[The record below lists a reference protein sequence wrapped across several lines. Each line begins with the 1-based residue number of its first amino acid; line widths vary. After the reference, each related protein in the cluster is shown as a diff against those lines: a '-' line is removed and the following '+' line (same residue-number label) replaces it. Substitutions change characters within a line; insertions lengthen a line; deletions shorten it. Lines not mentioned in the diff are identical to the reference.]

1 MFFSLPSNDALI
13 SLSIRHDS
21 QKLLLL
27 VNLRVIVLWIL
38 ISFELA
44 EILSNIDLFVGS
56 FVLNLLFCKI
66 H

>member
-13 SLSIRHDS
+13 SLSIRPDS